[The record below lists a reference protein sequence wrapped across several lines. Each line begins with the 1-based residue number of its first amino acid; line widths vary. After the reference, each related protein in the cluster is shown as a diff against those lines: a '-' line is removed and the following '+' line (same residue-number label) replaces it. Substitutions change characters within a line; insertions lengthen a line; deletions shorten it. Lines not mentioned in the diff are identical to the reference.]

1 MRTSGNPPPMKI
13 RVDDPHKDYDRV
25 PLNETPIVINWKGKI
40 GYGDIVSPIS
50 YAYNLAEKNATD
62 VILNFHWKASG
73 PEKFKDEDPETIQDW
88 IAFIDNW
95 MEKPEFF
102 DVEINHIYDS
112 KLSYNHDNYSF
123 TKEDEIYHNLR
134 YHKHGGNDMAN
145 SHRKYKELVLVTT
158 VNHKEQFADYDP
170 NKMWKDPLGGTPGGY
185 AWPRVADLLQ
195 KRGWKIH
202 HVHYSDP
209 IHLVVKKMTS
219 ARAVIGYH
227 GAGMWLARWLQKPMF
242 IFSKGKVT
250 KKAFPW
256 AAVNEQW
263 NDFQIENIEEQIVQQ
278 MINKETIDDGLRYY
292 LTNSNFHRLRR
303 ERT

>member
-1 MRTSGNPPPMKI
+1 MKI